1 MVIKIKKGLD
11 LPLAG
16 KPQQKI
22 FEDGNP
28 IRSVAVIGQDFHGL
42 RPSLQ
47 VQEGD
52 RVKLGQVLFVD
63 KKHPEIKYTSPG
75 CGIVKAINRGARRA
89 LLSVV
94 IELDGEEEERFASYP
109 ASGLKDLTP
118 EQVKQNLWDSGLW
131 TRLRTR
137 PYSKVPAPDSR
148 PHSIFVTA
156 IDTNP
161 LAADPTVVLAERVE
175 DFKNGLQV
183 LSHLT
188 EGKVFVCRA
197 ANSAGFPAL
206 EEGKVKVVAFDGPHP
221 AGLPGTHIHFL
232 DPVSASKTV
241 WYLDYQS
248 VLAIGTLFTTGRL
261 SVEKVVSLA
270 GPVVER
276 PRLVRTRV
284 GANLEDLTAGEI
296 ACEGPYRVVSGSV
309 FNGHK
314 AEGALAFL
322 GNYHLQ
328 VTVLEECRHREWFGW
343 IEMKGGEHKFS
354 LLNVFLLSRE
364 KPKEYRLTTALCG
377 SPRAIVPI
385 GVYERVMPLDILPTP
400 LLRALVVGDT
410 EMAQAL
416 GCLELDEEDLALCTF
431 VDPGKHNFGPVL
443 RRNLTQIEKEG

>member
-11 LPLAG
+11 LPIAG
-16 KPQQKI
+16 KPEQKI
-22 FEDGNP
+22 FEDANEV
-28 IRSVAVIGQDFHGL
+28 RSVAVLGQDFHDL
-42 RPSLQ
+42 RPTLQ

-52 RVKLGQVLFVD
+52 RVKLGQALFVD

-75 CGIVKAINRGARRA
+75 SGIVKAIHRGPRRA

-94 IELDGEEEERFASYP
+94 IELEGDEEQSFASYP
-109 ASGLKDLTP
+109 ASRLEDLSLA
-118 EQVKQNLWDSGLW
+118 EVKQNLLDSGLW

-137 PYSKVPAPDSR
+137 PYSKVPAPDAV

-161 LAADPTVVLAERVE
+161 LAADPAVVLAERVE
-175 DFKNGLQV
+175 DFRNGLKV
-183 LSHLT
+183 ISHLT
-188 EGKVFVCRA
+188 PGKVFVCRSA
-197 ANSAGFPAL
+197 KNSGFPAVDG
-206 EEGKVKVVAFDGPHP
+206 EKVQVVGFDGPHP

-248 VLAIGTLFTTGRL
+248 VMAIGALFTTGRL
-261 SVEKVVSLA
+261 NVERVISLA
-270 GPVVER
+270 GPVVKR
-276 PRLVRTRV
+276 PRLLRTRV
-284 GANLEDLTAGEI
+284 GANLDDLTAGEI
-296 ACEGPYRVVSGSV
+296 ACQGPYRVISGSV
-309 FNGHK
+309 LNGRK
-314 AEGALAFL
+314 AQGWAAFL
-322 GNYHLQ
+322 GNYHNQ
-328 VTVLEECRHREWFGW
+328 VSVLEEYRQRELFGW
-343 IEMKGGEHKFS
+343 IEMKGADHKFS
-354 LLNVFLLSRE
+354 LLDVFLLRRQ
-364 KPKEYRLTTALCG
+364 KPQEYRLTTALCG
-377 SPRAIVPI
+377 SHRAIIPI
-385 GVYERVMPLDILPTP
+385 GVYERVMPLDILPTQ